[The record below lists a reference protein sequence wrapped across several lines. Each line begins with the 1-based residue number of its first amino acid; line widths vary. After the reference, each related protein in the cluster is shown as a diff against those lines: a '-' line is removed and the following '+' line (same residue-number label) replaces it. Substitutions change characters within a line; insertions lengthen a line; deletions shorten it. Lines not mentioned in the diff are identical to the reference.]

1 MNPDHPVFDLVPR
14 ALNNFIQ
21 GCYEDL
27 GRPPITRQS
36 AWTVYLDLYDSM
48 QRSVQVPAV
57 VRSLTDGTDP
67 DEEPLP
73 LLENQNDLFFMRILM
88 VLTIWVAFTA
98 DKVLV
103 RFLCLNQVCTKL
115 PHIRCI

>member
-1 MNPDHPVFDLVPR
+1 MDPDHPVFDLVPR
-14 ALNNFIQ
+14 PLNNFIQ

-36 AWTVYLDLYDSM
+36 VWTIYLDLYDSM
-48 QRSVQVPAV
+48 QRSVQVPAI

-73 LLENQNDLFFMRILM
+73 LLENQNDLFFHEDTDGTYYMGGIHGGQGLGM
-88 VLTIWVAFTA
+88 FSPFELS
-98 DKVLV
+98 
-103 RFLCLNQVCTKL
+103 LC
-115 PHIRCI
+115 

>member
-14 ALNNFIQ
+14 RLNNFIQ

-36 AWTVYLDLYDSM
+36 VWTIYLDLYDSM

-67 DEEPLP
+67 DEEEEPLP
-73 LLENQNDLFFMRILM
+73 LLENQNDLFFHEDTDGAYYMGGIHGGQGLGTFSLFESSLR
-88 VLTIWVAFTA
+88 
-98 DKVLV
+98 
-103 RFLCLNQVCTKL
+103 
-115 PHIRCI
+115 